1 VSGPVTEPKPSRA
14 DPSSRPGPSVTKLA
28 GAASALILFA
38 SGVTA
43 LAFTLWPSLTPD
55 PRSEL
60 GARATVL
67 AVERNITVKEWLHR
81 ASSSEEDF
89 AKRLATWEK
98 RSGSTAIHGEL
109 AYVRLSVRGFKRRD
123 VRFRWSIYKQSNQER
138 REQGGAEVIPD
149 SVVRLEAP
157 VDDVVMEQWMGP
169 VPGPELYFARFE
181 VRTPEGALLDVAD
194 SKPFRGL

>member
-1 VSGPVTEPKPSRA
+1 V
-14 DPSSRPGPSVTKLA
+14 
-28 GAASALILFA
+28 LFA

-43 LAFTLWPSLTPD
+43 LAFTLWPSWTPD

-67 AVERNITVKEWLHR
+67 AVEREITVKQWLR
-81 ASSSEEDF
+81 RTSSSDKDF
-89 AKRLATWEK
+89 DARVADWER
-98 RSGSTAIHGEL
+98 RSGSTDIHGEL

-123 VRFRWSIYKQSNQER
+123 VRFRWSIYRESDQER
-138 REQGGAEVIPD
+138 RDQGGDVVIPD
-149 SVVRLEAP
+149 SVVHLEAP

-169 VPGPELYFARFE
+169 VPGPQLYFARFE
-181 VRTPEGALLDVAD
+181 VRTPAGALLDVAD